1 MTVKTV
7 KPFGGALSIF
17 ALTLFLSPVAFVIA
31 IAISIGGTDWFVPSV
46 FVDSLRD
53 ISNTE
58 WIACAMSVLS
68 AVLLLIKISE
78 EAKLA
83 AATNLKVATAVEVLG
98 DGIYQ
103 GITDQ
108 ISLEGAQIHLRNDLE
123 DASQLESVDV
133 IFPAIRR
140 VRIKAKVLDYDQNR
154 LNLKFVETTDIERGF
169 LTDWM
174 KSQRETTL

>member
-1 MTVKTV
+1 MTVKTT

-17 ALTLFLSPVAFVIA
+17 ALTLILSPIAFVFA
-31 IAISIGGTDWFVPSV
+31 IAISLGSADWHVPSV
-46 FVDSLRD
+46 FMDSLRD
-53 ISNTE
+53 ISAPE

-83 AATNLKVATAVEVLG
+83 AAHNLKIATAVEVLG
-98 DGIYQ
+98 SDIYQ
-103 GITDQ
+103 GITDR
-108 ISLEGAQIHLRNDLE
+108 ISLDGAQILLQKDLE
-123 DASQLESVDV
+123 DATQLESVDV

-140 VRIKAKVLDYDQNR
+140 VRIRAKVLDYDQNR
-154 LNLKFVETTDIERGF
+154 LNLKFVETSEQERLF

-174 KSQRETTL
+174 RSQTETSL